1 MRKLTLTFMLLL
13 AATAAAHA
21 QQGTTP
27 VGTPYPPGSSPIYP
41 KIDPDAVRRD
51 ETHIANNRSATSKEE
66 YKADRWYSKAD
77 TFKAEIEVT
86 NTSAQAI
93 QSVTWTATLLDSE
106 TGAIIRTFDVTTEKK
121 IAPGKTKKLGQ
132 RLVTPYD
139 YVVRANARHPNRP
152 NVADLKVAV
161 KRVTYRDGTTSTTP

>member
-1 MRKLTLTFMLLL
+1 MKKLTLTFMLLL
-13 AATAAAHA
+13 AAAAAAHA
-21 QQGTTP
+21 QGTTP
-27 VGTPYPPGSSPIYP
+27 AGTTYPPGSSPTYP
-41 KIDPDAVRRD
+41 KFDPDAIRRD
-51 ETHIANNRSATSKEE
+51 ETHIANSRIVTSREE
-66 YKADRWYSKAD
+66 HRADRWYGKAD

-86 NTSAQAI
+86 NTSAQPI

-106 TGAIIRTFDVTTEKK
+106 TGAVIRTFEVTTEKK
-121 IAPGKTKKLGQ
+121 VAPGKTKKLGQ

-161 KRVTYRDGTTSTTP
+161 KSVTYSDGTTSTTP